1 MAGLMP
7 AATGLTKD
15 SPIDGLNSLGTTS
28 VRDSLPRQGRRRPT
42 LTVTGFDR
50 GRNARPAPFDSPAL
64 PKRINYFTISAPI
77 IPAL

>member
-50 GRNARPAPFDSPAL
+50 GRNARPAPGFLSLNFAS
-64 PKRINYFTISAPI
+64 SAVTFSI
-77 IPAL
+77 